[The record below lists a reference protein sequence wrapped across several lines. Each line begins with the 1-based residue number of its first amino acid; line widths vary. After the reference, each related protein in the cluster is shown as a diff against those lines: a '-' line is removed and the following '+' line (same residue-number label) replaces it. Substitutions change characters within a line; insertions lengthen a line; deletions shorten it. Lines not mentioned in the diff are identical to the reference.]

1 MSVTCANPPVCPFS
15 AAEAIK
21 SSDEW
26 GCNCGPGALAAIL
39 GKTLDEVR
47 PLIPGFEQKRY
58 TNPTMMYE
66 ALNSSGAHWRL
77 ERSPASALFFPKYG
91 LARVQ
96 WEGPWTEPGVPVRA
110 RYRYTHWVGAHTQP
124 AQISIFDIN
133 AISYGGWIHADE
145 WSNDLVPW
153 LLKELYPH
161 ASGKYHLTHVIEIAP
176 EELTA

>member
-1 MSVTCANPPVCPFS
+1 MSVASINSPSCPFS

-66 ALNSSGAHWRL
+66 ALNASKTAWRIDRGL
-77 ERSPASALFFPKYG
+77 AATRFFPKYG

-96 WEGPWTEPGVPVRA
+96 WEGPWTEPGVPARA
-110 RYRYTHWVGAHTQP
+110 RYRYTHWIGSHVTADR
-124 AQISIFDIN
+124 ISIFDIN
-133 AISYGGWIHADE
+133 AIAYGGWIHADE
-145 WSNDLVPW
+145 WTNDLVPW
-153 LLKELYPH
+153 LLKELYPR
-161 ASGKYHLTHVIEIAP
+161 ANGKWHLTHVIEISREDA
-176 EELTA
+176 